1 MFVADFMGSPAMNLL
16 TASVE
21 NGAGGLAITL
31 ERPGSTPLSL
41 PLAADK
47 AALAAHAGRD
57 VVFGIRP
64 EALTDPDGSDRNAR
78 TLVEGECLIEV
89 VEPAGSD
96 TFAVTKL
103 GGKEV
108 VARLR
113 ADSPIMAGQNAKL
126 AFNLDKSVFFD
137 PKTQSRIA

>member
-1 MFVADFMGSPAMNLL
+1 MKLPIAPSL
-16 TASVE
+16 TS
-21 NGAGGLAITL
+21 
-31 ERPGSTPLSL
+31 
-41 PLAADK
+41 LAAYED
-47 AALAAHAGRD
+47 RN

-64 EALTDPDGSDRNAR
+64 EALTDPEGADRNAR
-78 TLVEGECLIEV
+78 SLAENDCLIEV

-113 ADSPIMAGQNAKL
+113 ADARINAGETARL
-126 AFNLDKSVFFD
+126 AFNLDKVVFFD
-137 PKTQSRIA
+137 PQTQVRIA